1 MASLMKEPLATHE
14 RLVRDEEIQGSSN
27 RSFGLLFAVV
37 FAVVGLWPLIHGDAP
52 RLWPLGLALA
62 FLVVA
67 SLRPALLSPL
77 NRLWTRFGLLLH
89 RVVNPI
95 IMALLF
101 FSTVTPTGLVM
112 RLLGKDPLR
121 LRFQPE
127 AKSYW
132 IARQPPG
139 PPPEG
144 MKNQF

>member
-1 MASLMKEPLATHE
+1 MKKPLATHE
-14 RLVRDEEIQGSSN
+14 RLVRDEEIRGSSD

-37 FAVVGLWPLIHGDAP
+37 FTVVGLWPLIHGGAL
-52 RLWPLGLALA
+52 RLWFLGLALA

-67 SLRPALLSPL
+67 SLRPGLLSPL
-77 NRLWTRFGLLLH
+77 NRLWTRAGLLLH
-89 RVVNPI
+89 HVVNSI
-95 IMALLF
+95 ILALLF
-101 FSTVTPTGLVM
+101 FLVVTPTGLVM
-112 RLLGKDPLR
+112 RLLGKDSLR

-139 PPPEG
+139 PPSDG